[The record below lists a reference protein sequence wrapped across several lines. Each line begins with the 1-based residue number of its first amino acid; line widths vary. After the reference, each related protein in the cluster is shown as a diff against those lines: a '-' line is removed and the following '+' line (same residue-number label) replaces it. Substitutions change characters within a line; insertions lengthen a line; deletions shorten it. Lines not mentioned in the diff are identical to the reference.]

1 MSKLASITL
10 APYIQK
16 ATSLIGVPRKIG
28 GNAYR
33 HCFYVLGCLIDY
45 HYIDPVILKAG
56 IIHDLFEDYPDFDR
70 NEILAID
77 EDGHRVLEIA
87 LELSHFK
94 NLGTKEQYLSNLKTT
109 SRECKIIK
117 CADRISNLMDL
128 SIAVFRDEKVKRII
142 DETIDFIIPL
152 AEEVDKDM
160 LKELLDLVESRGE
173 LLNFFEEKMKK
184 INNMNQ

>member
-70 NEILAID
+70 NEIIAID
-77 EDGHRVLEIA
+77 EDGQRVLEIA

-94 NLGTKEQYLSNLKTT
+94 TVGTKEHYLSNLKHS

-128 SIAVFRDEKVKRII
+128 SIAVFRDEKVRRII
-142 DETIDFIIPL
+142 QETVDYIVPL
-152 AEEVDKDM
+152 AEEVDTNM
-160 LKELLDLVESRGE
+160 LKELKDLVESRSQ
-173 LLNFFEEKMKK
+173 LLNFFEEKIKQSK
-184 INNMNQ
+184 L